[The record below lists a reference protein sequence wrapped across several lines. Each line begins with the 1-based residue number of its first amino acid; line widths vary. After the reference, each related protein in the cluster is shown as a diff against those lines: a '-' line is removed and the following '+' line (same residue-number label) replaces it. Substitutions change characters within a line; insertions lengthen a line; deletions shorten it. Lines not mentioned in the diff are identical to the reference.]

1 MGEYGELVV
10 KEANITMGSTALSYM
25 EWPNNLPVNGNLQ
38 VWGQKNACQTN
49 FMLNTLCSRFLA
61 RELGVSGRDNME
73 KAKVDEIVDVIQDAI
88 NSNVCI
94 ISKKMMLYSIFPVF
108 SLVQC

>member
-1 MGEYGELVV
+1 
-10 KEANITMGSTALSYM
+10 
-25 EWPNNLPVNGNLQ
+25 
-38 VWGQKNACQTN
+38 
-49 FMLNTLCSRFLA
+49 MLNTPSSRFLA